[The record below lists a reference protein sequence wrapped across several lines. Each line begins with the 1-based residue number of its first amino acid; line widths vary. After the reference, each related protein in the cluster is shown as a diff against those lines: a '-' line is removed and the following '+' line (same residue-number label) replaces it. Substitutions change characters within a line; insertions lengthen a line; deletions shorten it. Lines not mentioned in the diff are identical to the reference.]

1 MIPTK
6 VNLHQV
12 SGVLELNYEDGTSF
26 NLSAEYLRVYSPSAE
41 VQGHSKD
48 QAVLQ
53 FGKKMVKIAD
63 IVSQGHYAIR
73 IDFSDGHDT
82 GIYSWQYLYDLGT
95 NQANKWQDYLK
106 HLENAGKSREP
117 QFIAVGG

>member
-1 MIPTK
+1 MIPTN

-12 SGVLELNYEDGTSF
+12 SGVLELTYEDGTSF
-26 NLSAEYLRVYSPSAE
+26 NLSAEFLRVFSPSAE

-48 QAVLQ
+48 QAILQ
-53 FGKKMVKIAD
+53 HGKKMVKIAD

-82 GIYSWQYLYDLGT
+82 GIFSWQFLYELGK
-95 NQANKWQDYLK
+95 NHANMWEAYLK
-106 HLENAGKSREP
+106 QLEEAGKSREP
-117 QFIAVGG
+117 QFIAIGG